1 MYGWPESPCPPRCRL
16 RKDTVNDPNSFENP
30 EFLKD
35 LEFINDQLSSA
46 KLRQQ
51 RQLETVSINE
61 SPGLDGSGEAEVSS
75 FNRELAEAC
84 LATGATGAAIA
95 LVRGEKIVCYATAGS
110 NIPDIGV
117 CLDPRNGLSGCCF
130 QTRQLQHCCDTETDI
145 RVDSEASRGLGVRS
159 IVVLPLMDGE
169 ELFGIV
175 EILSSRPNAFDQSDL
190 DTLQAL
196 SERIV
201 ESRRKT
207 AAVTATDKLE
217 ASALPAQSNFPSS
230 TPPLRKR
237 ESPGNDLRGV
247 ALGTLVIAAAMLL
260 GMLVGWRLGWQKATL
275 GFRTGSTSFRNGRD
289 ERTDHTVFPAKE
301 RQLSL
306 AGMAECA
313 QPKAVVPPAQA
324 QSGELTVIQDGRV
337 IFRLSPSATSTARDL
352 PSASSSPAATVD
364 PIPR

>member
-117 CLDPRNGLSGCCF
+117 CLDPHNGLSGCCF

-145 RVDSEASRGLGVRS
+145 RVDSEASLVHRLTRLCASTRLLVEKANLRPLYFADS
-159 IVVLPLMDGE
+159 RLVV
-169 ELFGIV
+169 
-175 EILSSRPNAFDQSDL
+175 
-190 DTLQAL
+190 
-196 SERIV
+196 
-201 ESRRKT
+201 
-207 AAVTATDKLE
+207 
-217 ASALPAQSNFPSS
+217 
-230 TPPLRKR
+230 
-237 ESPGNDLRGV
+237 
-247 ALGTLVIAAAMLL
+247 
-260 GMLVGWRLGWQKATL
+260 
-275 GFRTGSTSFRNGRD
+275 
-289 ERTDHTVFPAKE
+289 
-301 RQLSL
+301 
-306 AGMAECA
+306 
-313 QPKAVVPPAQA
+313 
-324 QSGELTVIQDGRV
+324 
-337 IFRLSPSATSTARDL
+337 
-352 PSASSSPAATVD
+352 ATV
-364 PIPR
+364 PNRGHPHLS

>member
-1 MYGWPESPCPPRCRL
+1 
-16 RKDTVNDPNSFENP
+16 VNDPNSFENP

-51 RQLETVSINE
+51 RELETVSINE
-61 SPGLDGSGEAEVSS
+61 SPDLDGSGEAEVSS

-145 RVDSEASRGLGVRS
+145 RVDPEASRGLGVRS

-169 ELFGIV
+169 ELFGIL

-190 DTLQAL
+190 NTLRAL

-201 ESRRKT
+201 EGRRKT
-207 AAVTATDKLE
+207 AVVTATVAPQESPSFANKLE
-217 ASALPAQSNFPSS
+217 ASALPAQSNFPNS
-230 TPPLRKR
+230 TPPIRKR
-237 ESPGNDLRGV
+237 ESPGNDLRGL

-289 ERTDHTVFPAKE
+289 ERTDHTVFPATVFPAKE

-324 QSGELTVIQDGRV
+324 QSGGLTVIQDGRV
-337 IFRLSPSATSTARDL
+337 IFRLSPSAMSTARDL